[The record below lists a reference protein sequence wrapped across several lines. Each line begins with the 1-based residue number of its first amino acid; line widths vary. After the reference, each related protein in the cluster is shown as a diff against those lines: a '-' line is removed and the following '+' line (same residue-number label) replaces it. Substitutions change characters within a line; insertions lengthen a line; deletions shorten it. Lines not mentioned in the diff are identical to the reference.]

1 MVVHACNPSTGER
14 QEESCELLGS
24 QFILTAELQTN

>member
-14 QEESCELLGS
+14 QESCELLGS